1 MPEKKVYP
9 IRIYIKI
16 GNIFQL
22 TMFLDLIKNKTT
34 TKTILSTIPILS
46 MYDFLQE
53 NVELK
58 IFLEVF

>member
-46 MYDFLQE
+46 MYDF
-53 NVELK
+53 
-58 IFLEVF
+58 FP